1 MIQKIFMQV
10 CLAEAEC
17 NDFHISA
24 TFESYVH
31 KEDLPQTFLS
41 ESLMVDTEQM
51 EQTCTSWSK
60 IQSFMDLLEVPNT
73 SAAAKEKFSLHILDD
88 DPMQCTMCFGTN

>member
-1 MIQKIFMQV
+1 MIQKVFRQV

-24 TFESYVH
+24 TFEPHVH

-41 ESLMVDTEQM
+41 EVLMVGTEQM
-51 EQTCTSWSK
+51 EQTCSS
-60 IQSFMDLLEVPNT
+60 
-73 SAAAKEKFSLHILDD
+73 
-88 DPMQCTMCFGTN
+88 